1 MLVGVENLVF
11 QKPWREAGHA
21 EAPSLHGSAWEAM
34 ADDAATGADEAHG
47 FDPHYD
53 KHVWLFRENPNGV
66 FAPFDPNVSCEHR
79 AQHAHD

>member
-1 MLVGVENLVF
+1 MPRHRASTALPG
-11 QKPWREAGHA
+11 KRWPTTRRP
-21 EAPSLHGSAWEAM
+21 APTRRTAS
-34 ADDAATGADEAHG
+34 
-47 FDPHYD
+47 PPNYD